1 MEQQQPLVFEVS
13 PQNFQSG
20 VIEQSRNM
28 PVVLLFWAEQMP
40 LSVQMRRTLEALVNQ
55 YQGKF
60 VLALVDVARD
70 PTLAQHLQVQ
80 ALPGI
85 RAIANGQLV
94 DQMDGPQ
101 GEQVLRRMLD
111 NLTMSSGDLLRAELG
126 DMLARQDYRAAL
138 ALLQQALAEEPEN
151 PAFKVEMADV
161 LMLTGD
167 VDQGRQVLEAIPEG
181 APERERPMARLALME
196 AAASLPALPEL
207 QQKLQAD
214 DSDLELRYQCAIQ
227 EAASANYAQAL
238 EHAMYILQHDRTF
251 RDDAGRSTMVMIF
264 SLLGKGSELAKSY
277 RRRMFNFMH

>member
-1 MEQQQPLVFEVS
+1 
-13 PQNFQSG
+13 
-20 VIEQSRNM
+20 
-28 PVVLLFWAEQMP
+28 
-40 LSVQMRRTLEALVNQ
+40 
-55 YQGKF
+55 
-60 VLALVDVARD
+60 
-70 PTLAQHLQVQ
+70 
-80 ALPGI
+80 
-85 RAIANGQLV
+85 V